1 MNDEKLRFDL
11 RYKRENWVQYLGEKF
26 NYNVGVIPIEEN
38 IIEKYSDCLDN
49 SSGDAIVWL
58 GNLNIDEEIGVYEIK
73 IKNIKL
79 TTRVKI
85 SKICTDVIRTGVG
98 KSYGKGIFF
107 ILYSNNSDEIGKYRI
122 SYVKYDKKVDENF
135 DVEKDLSNPKRF
147 TYLLGEGAKVKTA
160 TSRLTKEAF
169 TTVKKIEEA
178 FSVEPVNKE
187 FYNGIKKLFDKI
199 YKDILNNFKGKSPL
213 SANKNDK
220 ESENIAGDC
229 PPSSKSN
236 GQKELENRA
245 KEFSLRFLGRT
256 LFCWF
261 LREKDLIPKEIFDS
275 KIFEKLNGIN
285 TINGNYYKEVLE
297 ELFFNVLNAKMN
309 ERKIVGKIIKKYEK
323 QIPFLNGGLF
333 AKQKYDDKVKTI
345 DNEII
350 KELFEFFSAYNF
362 TVDESAPFDVEISIE
377 PEMLGRIFENL
388 LAEINPETSASARK
402 ETGSFYTPRE
412 IVDYMV
418 CESIKLYLK
427 KKVKVGEEKIEN
439 IFGIEDKTEWTK
451 EESAE
456 ILKAIHEM
464 KILDIACGS
473 GAFPIGILQRVF
485 MIIDKFDSNHEFYK
499 ELLLKNIRGQAKIEF
514 EKLYESKKFDYA
526 YKLYILQNMIH
537 GVDIQPIAIEISRL
551 RAFLSLIVEE
561 EKNEREDNLG
571 IKPLPNLEFNFI
583 SANSLISL
591 ENKKSSQKEFEDSAS
606 DGFIESMRN
615 IAEEYFNADSLE
627 KKKKIKHKFDTL
639 QSRIINEK
647 SGFLTS
653 ENKKKFLSWNPFENK
668 SAEFFDSE
676 LQFGIKSFDIVIGN
690 PPYGAKIEE
699 AQKKIFKEN
708 YKTAK
713 TIKDVQKGSL
723 DTYTLFIEKGF
734 DLLGK
739 NGNLTYIVPISFT
752 SSDSLSGVHYL
763 LENNCEN
770 IWVSSYAVRPQ
781 PVFQNAVVNTSIIAF
796 EKTLTPCKNIFS
808 TKMYRKGK
816 NFNLSNLINNLQFIE
831 VKDLKMFGRIPKISL
846 PIEKSILQKI
856 FKQKPIKDFLKD
868 KGEKIYYRVV
878 GGRYFK
884 VVTNYSTNSN
894 KETFFF
900 VDKKYRDLIGCIL
913 SSSLSFYFYQV
924 YSNNLSWTF
933 SDITSFTIPFDN
945 INSKIIKQIE
955 ILYKEYLEDI
965 EKNANIREV
974 SSKSK
979 YTMDEFKE
987 YKIGKSKHI
996 IDKID
1001 RLICP
1006 LYGLSEEETEF
1017 IIGYELEFRV

>member
-1 MNDEKLRFDL
+1 MNNEKLRFDL
-11 RYKRENWVQYLGEKF
+11 KYKREDWIKYFGEKF
-26 NYNVGVIPIEEN
+26 DYNVGVIPIEEN
-38 IIEKYSDCLDN
+38 VIEKYSDCLDN

-73 IKNIKL
+73 IKNTKL

-98 KSYGKGIFF
+98 KSFGKGIFF

-135 DVEKDLSNPKRF
+135 DIEKDLSNPKRF

-169 TTVKKIEEA
+169 TTIKKIEEA

-199 YKDILNNFKGKSPL
+199 YKDVLNNFKGDCPL
-213 SANKNDK
+213 SAN
-220 ESENIAGDC
+220 ETS
-229 PPSSKSN
+229 
-236 GQKELENRA
+236 A

-261 LREKDLIPKEIFDS
+261 LREKDLIPKEIFDAELFAQ
-275 KIFEKLNGIN
+275 IEN
-285 TINGNYYKEVLE
+285 NYYEEVLE

-309 ERKIVGKIIKKYEK
+309 ERKIESKIIKKYEK

-333 AKQKYDDKVKTI
+333 AKQKDDDKVKTI
-345 DNEII
+345 DNEIM

-439 IFGIEDKTEWTK
+439 IFSIEDKTEWTK

-456 ILKAIHEM
+456 ILEAIHEM

-485 MIIDKFDSNHEFYK
+485 MIIDKLDGSHEFFK
-499 ELLLKNIRGQAKIEF
+499 ELLLKNIIGQAKIEF

-561 EKNEREDNLG
+561 EKNEKEDNLG

-591 ENKKSSQKEFEDSAS
+591 ENKKDSQKDFEDSACAS
-606 DGFIESMRN
+606 EGFIEKMRN

-627 KKKKIKHKFDTL
+627 NKKEIKHKFDTL
-639 QSRIINEK
+639 QSMIINEK

-713 TIKDVQKGSL
+713 TIKGVQKGSL

-816 NFNLSNLINNLQFIE
+816 NFNLSSLINNLQFIE

-868 KGEKIYYRVV
+868 KGEKIYYRAV

-894 KETFFF
+894 TETFLF

-913 SSSLSFYFYQV
+913 SSSLSFWFYQV
-924 YSNNLSWTF
+924 YSNNLNWSF
-933 SDITSFTIPFDN
+933 SDISSFTIPFDN

-955 ILYKEYLEDI
+955 VLYKEYLKDI
-965 EKNANIREV
+965 EKNANVRAV

-996 IDKID
+996 IDKIG

-1006 LYGLSEEETEF
+1006 LYGLSEEEM
-1017 IIGYELEFRV
+1017 EFRV